1 MIKKFFLENYLSFEK
16 VDLEFKKGLIVFTG
30 ASGAGKSILIN
41 AILSLFGNS
50 DAKAKSSNI
59 VLSNLNIK
67 NKDFNINYSD
77 KTIITQT
84 TQQKTRYLINNQ
96 LISKKNLKEFTDLF
110 SSFLHLKDTTDFD
123 SYKIVELLDKISII
137 EDENYQNI
145 INDYKKKYNNYIILE
160 EKLNKILK
168 DEQEIDDLIEYT
180 KFEINKIEKLDPKP
194 NEYEELKLIKTD
206 ISKKEKLENILE
218 EAKPFLSNTHKIST
232 ALNMLDEDSTF
243 FDEAINE
250 VNNIFEKFSDKL
262 LLMEDIDIEDVL
274 DRIEKLSSLIKRFGS
289 IEEAIS
295 YKEKKK
301 KELEKYENI
310 SFEKEIL
317 LKNVKKS
324 KKEIAI
330 IAKEISK
337 IRKNNSIELKNKIEI
352 YLKYLYLENFSME
365 FIEKEFDSTGIDK
378 VIFKLNNTELNSISS
393 GEFNRLRLALLTAR
407 SFYEIDTN
415 GILFLDEIDANL
427 SGKESQSI
435 AKVLNEL
442 SKYYQIFAISHQPQ
456 LSSTADYHYLVSKEN
471 NISNVKLLN
480 KNEKIDEIARM
491 ISGEN
496 ITNEAMKF
504 AKKLINNKDLE
515 IE

>member
-1 MIKKFFLENYLSFEK
+1 MIEEFYLEDYLSFEK
-16 VDLEFKKGLIVFTG
+16 IDLKFKKGLIVFTG

-41 AILSLFGNS
+41 AILSLFGKS
-50 DAKAKSSNI
+50 DAKSKFSNI
-59 VLSNLNIK
+59 ILTNLNIDK
-67 NKDFNINYSD
+67 KEFNITYKD
-77 KTIITQT
+77 KINIQQL
-84 TQQKTRYLINNQ
+84 TQQKTRYLLNNQ
-96 LISKKNLKEFTDLF
+96 AISKKKLKEFTSLF

-123 SYKIVELLDKISII
+123 SYKIIELLDKISII
-137 EDENYQNI
+137 EDESYQNI
-145 INDYKKKYNNYIILE
+145 IEDYKNKYQNYITLK

-168 DEQEIDDLIEYT
+168 DEQEIDNLIEYT
-180 KFEINKIEKLDPKP
+180 KFEIDKIEKLDPKP

-206 ISKKEKLENILE
+206 ISKKDKLENILE

-232 ALNMLDEDSTF
+232 ALNMIDEDSTF
-243 FDEAINE
+243 FDDTINE
-250 VNNIFEKFSDKL
+250 VNNIFEKFTDKL
-262 LLMEDIDIEDVL
+262 LLIEDIDIEEVL

-289 IEEAIS
+289 IEEALN

-301 KELEKYENI
+301 KELEGYENI

-324 KKEIAI
+324 EKELTTIAN
-330 IAKEISK
+330 KLSK
-337 IRKNNSIELKNKIEI
+337 IRKKNSIELKNKIEL

-365 FIEKEFDSTGIDK
+365 FIKKDIDNSGIDN
-378 VIFKLNNTELNSISS
+378 VIFKLNNTELSSISS

-456 LSSTADYHYLVSKEN
+456 LSSTADYHYLVSKDN
-471 NISNVKLLN
+471 NISTVKLLN
-480 KNEKIDEIARM
+480 KSEKIDEIARM

-496 ITNEAMKF
+496 ITNEAIKF
-504 AKKLINNKDLE
+504 AKKLINNTDL
-515 IE
+515 